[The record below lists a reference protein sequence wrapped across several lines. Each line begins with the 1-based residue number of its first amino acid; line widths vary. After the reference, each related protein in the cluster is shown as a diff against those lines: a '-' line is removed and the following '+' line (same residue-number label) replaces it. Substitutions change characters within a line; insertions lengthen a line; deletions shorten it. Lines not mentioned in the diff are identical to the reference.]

1 MPREWEAIHRNEP
14 LRREITELML
24 MASDLNIIDWVKPEA
39 TRPRALSWDKTKRTT
54 AKVNLTDDAIALRNI
69 PQSFAI
75 ASSVTN
81 SELAKTCI
89 NTTLAIVI
97 RHRN

>member
-1 MPREWEAIHRNEP
+1 VTVPREWEAIHRNEP

-54 AKVNLTDDAIALRNI
+54 AKV
-69 PQSFAI
+69 
-75 ASSVTN
+75 
-81 SELAKTCI
+81 C
-89 NTTLAIVI
+89 TLLPGERRDNCTGVYL
-97 RHRN
+97 

>member
-39 TRPRALSWDKTKRTT
+39 ARPRALSWDKTKRTT
-54 AKVNLTDDAIALRNI
+54 AKVSSDNCSNYKMIFKQHEKEMTQAPLRK
-69 PQSFAI
+69 
-75 ASSVTN
+75 V
-81 SELAKTCI
+81 
-89 NTTLAIVI
+89 
-97 RHRN
+97 

>member
-1 MPREWEAIHRNEP
+1 MQEGKAVPREWEAIHRNEP

-54 AKVNLTDDAIALRNI
+54 AKHI
-69 PQSFAI
+69 PI
-75 ASSVTN
+75 YGKGEN
-81 SELAKTCI
+81 R
-89 NTTLAIVI
+89 I
-97 RHRN
+97 RGEEKETVKGTVKETARLVET